1 MPSKIATISSTA
13 LAFSSVATTL
23 AQEESRAVVAD
34 TYVESTMPDTN
45 FGSADEIAAGKGSF
59 WGLGFG
65 RIYLMFD
72 LSDLGDPAA
81 IENATLRVFQ
91 HRTEP
96 AAGGLGDDVFAL
108 LDTWD
113 ESSVTW
119 NTKPANGV
127 RAGND
132 SRRVGASGSVGWLEY
147 NVTDLVRAIADGTP
161 NNGFAVAQLSEIGAG
176 ASRYG
181 YFRSREFSDATVHP
195 ELVLTIVE
203 TCRVD
208 LDGDGELT
216 IFDFL
221 AYQNLFDAG
230 DLAADFDGDGSLTI
244 FDFLAFQNEF
254 DAGCE

>member
-1 MPSKIATISSTA
+1 MPTNTITS
-13 LAFSSVATTL
+13 LATTIILVASAAAL
-23 AQEESRAVVAD
+23 AQEETRVTTAD
-34 TYVESTMPDTN
+34 TYVESSMPGTN
-45 FGSADEIAAGKGSF
+45 FGSSEELAAGKGSF
-59 WGLGFG
+59 WGLGFA
-65 RIYLMFD
+65 RTYLKFD
-72 LSDLGDPAA
+72 LSDLSDPDA
-81 IENATLRVFQ
+81 IESVTLRIFQ

-108 LDTWD
+108 LSDWD

-119 NTKPANGV
+119 DTKPANGD
-127 RAGND
+127 RAGNM
-132 SRRVGASGSVGWLEY
+132 STRVGASGSRGWLDY
-147 NVTDLVRAIADGTP
+147 DVTALVQAIAGGAP
-161 NNGFAVAQLSEIGAG
+161 NNGFAVAQLTEFGAG

-181 YFRSREFSDATVHP
+181 YFHSREFADETLHAQ
-195 ELVLTIVE
+195 LVLVLGE

-221 AYQNLFDAG
+221 AFQNLFDAG